1 MRTTCCG
8 EITENWK
15 GRLQT
20 LLVCSRLFPKGGT
33 YTPMIRKIDHN
44 RMGRSERGWLTCW
57 FHFPF
62 AEYAGPDT
70 PPFGCLQVLNDELI
84 QPGFGFDTHF
94 HRDMEILTYVADGEL
109 THADSLK
116 NHRVLGRGEL
126 QYISAGTGLFHS
138 ERNEG
143 RSLLRLLQIG
153 IPPDKPGYPPPYD
166 ARLLS
171 LGGAGKSLAPPCL
184 RHTGESAHNDPSGRL
199 PICGG
204 HYRREI
210 PGISCFSRP
219 PGLSGGDRGGG
230 GAGGRFPLRQG
241 CGGNR
246 AGFGS
251 DYCQIRLP
259 LAAFRYVRRLSAA
272 NFAKCAPVPQHK
284 GAF

>member
-8 EITENWK
+8 EITENRK
-15 GRLQT
+15 RRLQT
-20 LLVCSRLFPKGGT
+20 LHVCSRLFPKGGT

-94 HRDMEILTYVADGEL
+94 HRDMEILTYVAGGGL

-153 IPPDKPGYPPPYD
+153 IPPDKPGYPPRYD
-166 ARLLS
+166 AVCFPWGARENRWLS
-171 LGGAGKSLAPPCL
+171 LVSGTQGKAPITIRQDVSLYAAAITGGKSLEFHVFPGRQAYL
-184 RHTGESAHNDPSGRL
+184 VVIEGEAEL
-199 PICGG
+199 GG
-204 HYRREI
+204 V
-210 PGISCFSRP
+210 S
-219 PGLSGGDRGGG
+219 
-230 GAGGRFPLRQG
+230 
-241 CGGNR
+241 
-246 AGFGS
+246 
-251 DYCQIRLP
+251 
-259 LAAFRYVRRLSAA
+259 LSARDA
-272 NFAKCAPVPQHK
+272 AEIGPDLVRITAKSAAHLLRFDMS
-284 GAF
+284 GA